1 MKEFIAVGML
11 NQKNMNSQLIKRARE
26 LAFSYHKNQ
35 KYGSHPYSY
44 HLQNVVNQVRI
55 YSSLIP
61 KESMED
67 AICVAY
73 LHDILED
80 TLCTQDEILRALN
93 PKILLAVKLLTKN
106 GSDFESYFRQVAQDD
121 LAIFVKLCDRYCNI
135 LESIQNG
142 SQDKLAKYEKQNPKF
157 IEILFQKNYID
168 LLEEIEF
175 LFDFN

>member
-1 MKEFIAVGML
+1 MPKE
-11 NQKNMNSQLIKRARE
+11 KNMDSQLIMRARE

-35 KYGSHPYSY
+35 KYGSRPYSY

-55 YSSLIP
+55 FSSLIP
-61 KESMED
+61 KESLED

-93 PKILLAVKLLTKN
+93 PNILLAVKLLTNN
-106 GSDFESYFRQVAQDD
+106 GSDFESYFNQVAQDD

-135 LESIQNG
+135 LESILGANQN
-142 SQDKLAKYEKQNPKF
+142 KLAKYEKQNPKF
-157 IEILFQKNYID
+157 IEILFKKDYIE

-175 LFDFN
+175 LFDYD